1 MALDAAGGSA
11 IDGAGPM
18 TLTDIWQTL
27 PLEAR
32 SFLLDLAGKL
42 VEALFKRAAS
52 TLRAAVRGPEVEQA
66 LRESLTRAVA
76 AFLASLELPEGL
88 QERWDWEAH
97 VQTLLDSIF
106 ADPDVQE
113 ALLRAVLYEGR
124 PEAVDIAPF
133 RAAWEARYG
142 EGGEATLPWR
152 EGQSLETAARAFARA
167 FEEEVRSRPAL
178 HTFLLTAL
186 LRQVADRLRR
196 GVPVE
201 GMDALIGAVERLTQ
215 QQEHLI
221 ALSSTW
227 PARATASLFKAM

>member
-1 MALDAAGGSA
+1 
-11 IDGAGPM
+11 M

-27 PLEAR
+27 PPEAQ

-42 VEALFKRAAS
+42 VEALFKGAAS
-52 TLRAAVRGPEVEQA
+52 TLRAAVRGAEAKQA

-97 VQTLLDSIF
+97 IQTLLGPIF

-133 RAAWEARYG
+133 PGRLG
-142 EGGEATLPWR
+142 NP
-152 EGQSLETAARAFARA
+152 
-167 FEEEVRSRPAL
+167 
-178 HTFLLTAL
+178 
-186 LRQVADRLRR
+186 LRR
-196 GVPVE
+196 GGRGHPPLAGGTE
-201 GMDALIGAVERLTQ
+201 SGDGRSGLRPGL
-215 QQEHLI
+215 
-221 ALSSTW
+221 
-227 PARATASLFKAM
+227 